1 LQVKALNSVNK
12 RWKENLERMKMKKR
26 DSIQD
31 KRDKV
36 IKDMRRKMQLAEKI
50 LNKNKNQK
58 ESINKEKIEKS
69 IEIEKK
75 IKHKIQ
81 NTLSELEKKRLEEQ
95 KRSHERCKL
104 DNNIFFI

>member
-1 LQVKALNSVNK
+1 MD
-12 RWKENLERMKMKKR
+12 NLERMKMKKR

-36 IKDMRRKMQLAEKI
+36 MKDMRRKMQLAEKI

-58 ESINKEKIEKS
+58 ESIYKEKTEKIIEV
-69 IEIEKK
+69 EKK

-81 NTLSELEKKRLEEQ
+81 KTLSELEKKRLEEQ
-95 KRSHERCKL
+95 KRSHEKCKM
-104 DNNIFFI
+104 IYKYFYSKKYFFI

>member
-1 LQVKALNSVNK
+1 MD
-12 RWKENLERMKMKKR
+12 NLDRMKMKKR

-36 IKDMRRKMQLAEKI
+36 MKDMRRKMQLAEKI

-58 ESINKEKIEKS
+58 ESVTKEKTEKIIEV
-69 IEIEKK
+69 EKK

-81 NTLSELEKKRLEEQ
+81 KTLSELEKKRLEEQ
-95 KRSHERCKL
+95 KRSHEKCKM
-104 DNNIFFI
+104 FCKYFY

>member
-1 LQVKALNSVNK
+1 MD
-12 RWKENLERMKMKKR
+12 NLERMKMKKR

-36 IKDMRRKMQLAEKI
+36 MKDMRRKMQLAEKI

-58 ESINKEKIEKS
+58 ESVTKEKTEKIIEV
-69 IEIEKK
+69 EKK

-81 NTLSELEKKRLEEQ
+81 KTLSELEKKRLEEQ
-95 KRSHERCKL
+95 KRSHEKCKMFA
-104 DNNIFFI
+104 NIFIQKNIFSFSETILCK

>member
-1 LQVKALNSVNK
+1 MD
-12 RWKENLERMKMKKR
+12 NLERMKMKKR

-36 IKDMRRKMQLAEKI
+36 MKDMRRKMQLAEKI

-58 ESINKEKIEKS
+58 ESVTKEKTEKIIEV
-69 IEIEKK
+69 EKK

-81 NTLSELEKKRLEEQ
+81 KTLSEL
-95 KRSHERCKL
+95 
-104 DNNIFFI
+104 